1 MLPLCGGKQLTS
13 APLRVLIVDWLRLS
27 KSSTLYV
34 KWISKGMTN
43 MCPMKY
49 LAVFAAFHET
59 TAPDPFAWHHIIND
73 SLLKHGRSAQT
84 LFCDEL
90 KVTFHQWYFHLSQS
104 AKFGSKRCNL
114 IEWHANCARYSAG
127 RNVFL
132 QTMRHLWDSQSM
144 NFAKH
149 GINWLSLMSIPFDCS
164 SLPSCCFQLEINF
177 DDFNENPCPR
187 DWTFT

>member
-49 LAVFAAFHET
+49 LAVFATFHET

-73 SLLKHGRSAQT
+73 SLLKTWQKCTNFVLRWVKGNIPPMIFPFESICQVWVETLQFDRMTRELCTLLSRSQC
-84 LFCDEL
+84 LFANNASLVRQPIDEL
-90 KVTFHQWYFHLSQS
+90 
-104 AKFGSKRCNL
+104 C
-114 IEWHANCARYSAG
+114 
-127 RNVFL
+127 
-132 QTMRHLWDSQSM
+132 
-144 NFAKH
+144 
-149 GINWLSLMSIPFDCS
+149 
-164 SLPSCCFQLEINF
+164 
-177 DDFNENPCPR
+177 
-187 DWTFT
+187 